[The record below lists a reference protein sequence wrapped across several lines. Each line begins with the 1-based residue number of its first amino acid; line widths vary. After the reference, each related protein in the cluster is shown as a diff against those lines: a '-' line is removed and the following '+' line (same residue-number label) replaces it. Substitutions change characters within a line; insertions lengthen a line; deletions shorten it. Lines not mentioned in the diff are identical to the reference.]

1 MVVNQVRDK
10 EGEEEV
16 NKVDKEVTKEVIKEG
31 IKELDEGSDLLGQMV
46 LVKVKVAK
54 VVVVVTKMVLMEVEG
69 DREAA
74 KVANLVYKEV
84 NDDVR

>member
-10 EGEEEV
+10 EGEKEV

-54 VVVVVTKMVLMEVEG
+54 VVVVVTKMVLMEFFFG
-69 DREAA
+69 TPCTCF
-74 KVANLVYKEV
+74 
-84 NDDVR
+84 

>member
-1 MVVNQVRDK
+1 MVVDQVREK
-10 EGEEEV
+10 ESY
-16 NKVDKEVTKEVIKEG
+16 KVDKEVIKEG

-74 KVANLVYKEV
+74 KVANLVYQ
-84 NDDVR
+84 

>member
-1 MVVNQVRDK
+1 
-10 EGEEEV
+10 
-16 NKVDKEVTKEVIKEG
+16 
-31 IKELDEGSDLLGQMV
+31 MV

-69 DREAA
+69 DKEAA

-84 NDDVR
+84 SDDVRGHLAVQ